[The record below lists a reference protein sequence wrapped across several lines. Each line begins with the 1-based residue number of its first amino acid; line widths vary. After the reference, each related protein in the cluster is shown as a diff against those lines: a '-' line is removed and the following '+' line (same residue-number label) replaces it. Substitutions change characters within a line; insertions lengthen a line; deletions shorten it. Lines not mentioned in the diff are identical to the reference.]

1 MELVNPALK
10 DLSGESSTD
19 GQHSPAA
26 SLRRLRRPEAADAL
40 AVHRLVADS
49 GVLDLNS
56 TYTYLLLSTDFADT
70 SIVGERD
77 GRVCGFVGG
86 YHPPQRPDVLFV
98 WQVVVAAS
106 ERGTGLGG
114 AMLDALVHRVR
125 SERNGH
131 PVTVE
136 ATVSPSNASSRALFG
151 GLARRHG
158 VPISEHERFLAADL
172 DPDGAH
178 EDEPLLRI
186 GPITVPLNDH

>member
-1 MELVNPALK
+1 MESVNPALN
-10 DLSGESSTD
+10 DLSGESAPG
-19 GQHSPAA
+19 GQPRPEPREQH
-26 SLRRLRRPEAADAL
+26 LRRPRAADGL
-40 AVHRLVADS
+40 AVHKLVADS

-56 TYTYLLLSTDFADT
+56 TYAYVLLCTDFADS
-70 SIVGERD
+70 SIVAERD
-77 GRVCGFVGG
+77 GCVCGFIGG

-114 AMLDALVHRVR
+114 AMLDALVHRIR
-125 SERNGH
+125 SERGGH

-136 ATVSPSNASSRALFG
+136 ATVAPSNASSRALFG

-158 VPISEHERFLAADL
+158 VPMTEHDHFSAADL
-172 DPDGAH
+172 DPEGAH

-186 GPITVPLNDH
+186 GPITAPLND